1 MAEKPKLGWRDLA
14 DRRVAL
20 MLALAFST
28 GLPFLLV
35 FSTLSVRLRE
45 AGIALHTLGMFSWL
59 GLAYSLKFLWAPFV
73 DAIDVPFLA
82 KRFGRRRAWMITTQL
97 FVAAALVGSGAS
109 DPATGLVWTAV
120 FTFMVA
126 FGSATQ
132 DIVIDAWRIDA
143 APDERQGIMVAA
155 YQLGYRIAMLCA
167 GAGALYIA
175 EFVDW
180 HAAYFTMAA
189 LMSVGLV
196 ASVLSPVVDRV
207 PEAQAGTKPPQAR
220 RFDFVRAVKEPLLDL
235 YSRLGK
241 VLVLILLLVSL
252 YRMSDF
258 LAGVMSNPLYVDL
271 GFTKAQIASVAK
283 VYGIWVGIIGAF
295 AGGIV
300 VARFGLYPAMLAGGA
315 TQAISHLVF
324 AWLSTQG
331 ANLTALVVAIS
342 VDNFSQSFAGT
353 ILVTYMSGLTGAG
366 FAATQYALLSS
377 LYALPGKLVAGGSGF
392 VVEAYGYAAFFVMT
406 AAILIP
412 VTALV
417 VAVRRVR
424 SGGLWPREDPPPPKG
439 GTTPTSP

>member
-1 MAEKPKLGWRDLA
+1 MKLRWSDLA

-59 GLAYSLKFLWAPFV
+59 GLAYSLKFLWAPFI

-97 FVAAALVGSGAS
+97 FVAASLIGSGAS

-143 APDERQGIMVAA
+143 APDERQGIIVAA
-155 YQLGYRIAMLCA
+155 YQLGYRLAMLCA

-175 EFVDW
+175 EFVNW

-196 ASVLSPVVDRV
+196 ASVLSPIVDRV
-207 PEAQAGTKPPQAR
+207 PDAQPGAAPPAEK
-220 RFDFVRAVKEPLLDL
+220 RFDFIRALKAPLMDL

-241 VLVLILLLVSL
+241 VLLLILLLVSL

-258 LAGVMSNPLYVDL
+258 LAGVMSSPLYVDL
-271 GFTKAQIASVAK
+271 GFSKAQIATVTK

-295 AGGIV
+295 AGGIMV
-300 VARFGLYPAMLAGGA
+300 VRFGLYRAMLAGAA

-331 ANLTALVVAIS
+331 ASLTALVLAIS
-342 VDNFSQSFAGT
+342 MDSFSQSFAGT
-353 ILVTYMSGLTGAG
+353 VLVTYMSGLTGAG

-377 LYALPGKLVAGGSGF
+377 LYALPGKLIAGGSGF

-406 AAILIP
+406 AAILVP
-412 VTALV
+412 VVALI
-417 VAVRRVR
+417 VAVRRTQ
-424 SGGLWPREDPPPPKG
+424 SGGLRPSPRPSI
-439 GTTPTSP
+439 SP

>member
-1 MAEKPKLGWRDLA
+1 
-14 DRRVAL
+14 

-59 GLAYSLKFLWAPFV
+59 GLAYSLKFLWSPLV
-73 DAIDVPFLA
+73 DAIDVPVLA

-97 FVAAALVGSGAS
+97 FVAVALVGSGAS
-109 DPATGLVWTAV
+109 DPASGLAWTAL

-155 YQLGYRIAMLCA
+155 YQLGYRLAMLCA

-175 EFVDW
+175 EFVNW

-196 ASVLSPVVDRV
+196 ASVLSPVVDRI
-207 PEAQAGTKPPQAR
+207 PEALPNGAAPAPASASDLAPAPKH
-220 RFDFVRAVKEPLLDL
+220 FDFVRAVKEPLMDL

-241 VLVLILLLVSL
+241 VLVLILVLVSL

-271 GFTKAQIASVAK
+271 GFSKAQIASVAK

-295 AGGIV
+295 TGGIV
-300 VARFGLYPAMLAGGA
+300 VARFGLYRAMLAGAA

-324 AWLSTQG
+324 AWLSVQG
-331 ANLTALVVAIS
+331 ADLVALVLAIS
-342 VDNFSQSFAGT
+342 MDNFSQSFAGT

-377 LYALPGKLVAGGSGF
+377 LYALPGKLVAGGSGY
-392 VVEAYGYAAFFVMT
+392 VVEAYGYAAFFTMT

-412 VTALV
+412 VVALV
-417 VAVRRVR
+417 VAVRRNKWGQ
-424 SGGLWPREDPPPPKG
+424 SQFGEK
-439 GTTPTSP
+439 

>member
-1 MAEKPKLGWRDLA
+1 MTKAKLGWRDLA
-14 DRRVAL
+14 ERRVAL
-20 MLALAFST
+20 MLALAFAT

-45 AGIALHTLGMFSWL
+45 AGVALHTIGMFSWL
-59 GLAYSLKFLWAPFV
+59 GLAYTLKFLWAPFV
-73 DAIDVPFLA
+73 DAIDIPFLA
-82 KRFGRRRAWMITTQL
+82 KRFGRRRAWMMASQV
-97 FVAAALVGSGAS
+97 FVAVALAGSGAT
-109 DPATGLVWTAV
+109 DPKTGIEWTAL
-120 FTFMVA
+120 FTFLVA

-155 YQLGYRIAMLCA
+155 YQLGYRLALLAA

-175 EFVDW
+175 AFVDW
-180 HAAYFTMAA
+180 QASYATMGA

-196 ASVLSPVVDRV
+196 ASLLSPVVDRAK
-207 PEAQAGTKPPQAR
+207 EALPGEQPK
-220 RFDFVRAVKEPLLDL
+220 RFDLVAAIKEPLVDL
-235 YSRLGK
+235 YARMGRILIV
-241 VLVLILLLVSL
+241 VLVLVAL

-271 GFTKAQIASVAK
+271 GFSKVQIASVSK
-283 VYGIWVGIIGAF
+283 VYGVIVGIIGAF
-295 AGGIV
+295 AGGIM
-300 VARFGLYPAMLAGGA
+300 VARFGLFRSMLAGAA
-315 TQAISHLVF
+315 TQAAAHLTF

-331 ANLTALVVAIS
+331 ASMPALVIAIS

-377 LYALPGKLVAGGSGF
+377 VYALPGKLVAGASGF
-392 VVEAYGYAAFFVMT
+392 MVEAYGYAAFFCVT

-412 VTALV
+412 VTVLV
-417 VAVRRVR
+417 FAVRQTLDRR
-424 SGGLWPREDPPPPKG
+424 D
-439 GTTPTSP
+439 